1 MSTFKKITKKAITS
15 KQKPYVGTV
24 EPEDDTKKETKAAI
38 ATGFAKKTEKAT
50 KVPKE
55 KKEKKPM
62 EPKKPTANK
71 IIAEMILAQ
80 KSSINEI
87 VAAVKK
93 AGLETE
99 CPTTTKCRCVLFNL
113 GKAGNKDLKL
123 FNREGTKLV
132 EFVRTKKEKPAKVK
146 AKIPLKKTV
155 AARPEN

>member
-1 MSTFKKITKKAITS
+1 MAAITKPKPAPKTIIGKDTPPPERKEVKAPAPKAVKTTAP
-15 KQKPYVGTV
+15 KA
-24 EPEDDTKKETKAAI
+24 ETI
-38 ATGFAKKTEKAT
+38 
-50 KVPKE
+50 
-55 KKEKKPM
+55 KKPM

-71 IIAEMILAQ
+71 IIAEMILGQ
-80 KSSINEI
+80 KSSIDEI

-132 EFVRTKKEKPAKVK
+132 EFVRTKKEKPAKK
-146 AKIPLKKTV
+146 EKKP

>member
-1 MSTFKKITKKAITS
+1 MSTFKKITKKAITP

-24 EPEDDTKKETKAAI
+24 EPEDNAKKETKAAI
-38 ATGFAKKTEKAT
+38 AAGFAKKPEKKA

-55 KKEKKPM
+55 KKSS

-99 CPTTTKCRCVLFNL
+99 YPTTSKCRCVLFNL

-123 FNREGTKLV
+123 FNREGDKLV
-132 EFVRTKKEKPAKVK
+132 EFARTKKEKTPKAK
-146 AKIPLKKTV
+146 AKITLKKAV
-155 AARPEN
+155 AALPEN